1 MCSQLVKV
9 SELEDLHEV
18 LNIVVSFLEMISHAA
33 ETFPPT
39 VYAPP
44 PESVAGPGPSLNLN
58 LGGLNVSVGGPG
70 GTGVFRAPTSATPGP
85 IVSVET
91 GGQGAVDEG
100 LREVRDGV
108 RNFIGKFKQGVD
120 RMGDQLR

>member
-1 MCSQLVKV
+1 
-9 SELEDLHEV
+9 
-18 LNIVVSFLEMISHAA
+18 MISHAA
-33 ETFPPT
+33 EAFPPA

-44 PESVAGPGPSLNLN
+44 PESAAGTGPSLNLN

-85 IVSVET
+85 IVSVDT
-91 GGQGAVDEG
+91 GGQGGVDEG

>member
-1 MCSQLVKV
+1 
-9 SELEDLHEV
+9 
-18 LNIVVSFLEMISHAA
+18 MISHAA
-33 ETFPPT
+33 EGFPPT

-44 PESVAGPGPSLNLN
+44 PESSGTTGPSLNLN

-70 GTGVFRAPTSATPGP
+70 GTGIFRAPNSAGAP
-85 IVSVET
+85 IMSVDT
-91 GGQGAVDEG
+91 GGQGVVDEG

-108 RNFIGKFKQGVD
+108 RNFFGKVKQGVD

>member
-1 MCSQLVKV
+1 
-9 SELEDLHEV
+9 
-18 LNIVVSFLEMISHAA
+18 MISHAA
-33 ETFPPT
+33 EAFPPT

-44 PESVAGPGPSLNLN
+44 PESVTGPGPSLNLN

-70 GTGVFRAPTSATPGP
+70 GTGVFRTPTSTTPGP